1 MTCGNVRVRFRQT
14 PQPIY
19 NARLLCSETKEFN
32 VIRPTMIL
40 ACLMVAGVFAAP
52 AAAQD
57 LTPKQAAPSIKLVHP
72 GWKRFYVD
80 LDYIL
85 GLTTKEEQKQL
96 PQLKEFGFDP
106 FLVGVGGER
115 PLGIDTLTDAKTLR
129 YLAFIPISDLK
140 KFRKDNLEAADI
152 ESKKLGKTLYRLRD
166 EFEVW
171 GFLQFQNDYAAISGK
186 RADVPAA
193 IADPRPAYEKLV
205 AKYDLVLEIL
215 NSQHSEAAQKVRK
228 QQYDANI
235 RKELFAMVERTK
247 LETDDQFELRKL
259 FTDIQLD
266 ELGRLYVG
274 AKQARLGLVI
284 DEKQADVS
292 TMDFLLD
299 PIPETELAA
308 SVQLLAKKSSDFA
321 NIARNEDAI
330 LSARINHPL
339 DEMRQQNF
347 VKLSL
352 LLRKQAQQEFDKET
366 DATKEEKQN
375 RKKATDLFFDM
386 IDAGLKS
393 GVVDAFAEA
402 HPSENGKNTIVG
414 GILAV
419 DGNAFIEALKLFPKA
434 SKGQK
439 VELNVDEA
447 GDVKIHKFTA
457 ATKEH
462 ALFND
467 FFGSDVIY
475 LGTSKK
481 AVWYAAGENALVELK
496 AAITKCGE
504 PNTGKAD
511 DPVADVVIKLGPWMK
526 LRQALHAGDDEDEE
540 LLKLRQFAVDA
551 FLVGDDS
558 LKLNLKRVGDH
569 VEGLMTGQPGILRFI
584 GKMMADFSKENFDD

>member
-1 MTCGNVRVRFRQT
+1 M
-14 PQPIY
+14 
-19 NARLLCSETKEFN
+19 
-32 VIRPTMIL
+32 IRPTLTL
-40 ACLMVAGVFAAP
+40 AALMVAALLTAT
-52 AAAQD
+52 AAAQE

-80 LDYIL
+80 LNYIL
-85 GLTTKEEQKQL
+85 GLTSKEEQKQL

-140 KFRKDNLEAADI
+140 MFREDNLGGADL
-152 ESKKLGKTLYRLRD
+152 ESKKLGKTLYRVQD
-166 EFEVW
+166 EFDVL
-171 GFLQFQNDYAAISGK
+171 GFLQYQNDYAAISEK
-186 RADVPAA
+186 RADVPTT

-205 AKYDLVLEIL
+205 AKYDLALEFL
-215 NSQHSEAAQKVRK
+215 NSEHSKAAIDVRK

-235 RKELFAMVERTK
+235 RKELFALVEKTK
-247 LETDDQFELRKL
+247 LETDDQFEFRKL

-284 DEKQADVS
+284 DEKQTDVS
-292 TMDFLLD
+292 TMDILID
-299 PIPETELAA
+299 PLPETELAA
-308 SVQLLAKKSSDFA
+308 SVQLLAKKSSEFA
-321 NIARNEDAI
+321 NIARGENAI

-339 DEMRQQNF
+339 DEMRQGNF
-347 VKLSL
+347 VQLSQ

-366 DATKEEKQN
+366 DATKEEKEN

-402 HPSENGKNTIVG
+402 HPGENGKNTIVG

-419 DGNAFIEALKLFPKA
+419 DGNAFIEPLKLFPKA
-434 SKGQK
+434 SKGQI

-447 GDVKIHKFTA
+447 GDVKIHKYTA

-496 AAITKCGE
+496 AAIAKCDE
-504 PNTGKAD
+504 SNTGTAD
-511 DPVADVVIKLGPWMK
+511 DPVADIVIKLGPWMK
-526 LRQALHAGDDEDEE
+526 LRQALHAGENEDKE

-558 LKLNLKRVGDH
+558 LSLNLKRVGDH

>member
-1 MTCGNVRVRFRQT
+1 M
-14 PQPIY
+14 
-19 NARLLCSETKEFN
+19 
-32 VIRPTMIL
+32 IRPTMIV
-40 ACLMVAGVFAAP
+40 ACLMVAALFAAP
-52 AAAQD
+52 AAAQKM
-57 LTPKQAAPSIKLVHP
+57 TPKQAAPTIKLVHP

-85 GLTTKEEQKQL
+85 GLTNKEEQKQL
-96 PQLKEFGFDP
+96 PQLKEFGFNP
-106 FLVGVGGER
+106 FLEGVDGER
-115 PLGIDTLTDAKTLR
+115 PLGIDTLSDAKTLR

-140 KFRKDNLEAADI
+140 TFREDNLGGADL
-152 ESKKLGKTLYRLRD
+152 ESKKLSKTLYRVQD
-166 EFEVW
+166 EFEVL

-186 RADVPAA
+186 RADVPTA

-205 AKYDLVLEIL
+205 AKYDLALEIL
-215 NSQHSEAAQKVRK
+215 NSQHSEAAIKVRK
-228 QQYDANI
+228 EQYDANI
-235 RKELFAMVERTK
+235 RKELFALVEKTK

-259 FTDIQLD
+259 ITDIQLD

-284 DEKQADVS
+284 DEKQTDVS
-292 TMDFLLD
+292 TMDILID
-299 PIPETELAA
+299 PLPETQLAA
-308 SVQLLAKKSSDFA
+308 RVQLLAKKSSDFA
-321 NIARNEDAI
+321 NIARNEHAI

-339 DEMRQQNF
+339 DEMRQGNF
-347 VKLSL
+347 VRLSQ
-352 LLRKQAQQEFDKET
+352 LLRDQAKKGLDKET
-366 DATKEEKQN
+366 DATEEEKEN

-402 HPSENGKNTIVG
+402 HPSDNGKNTIVG
-414 GILAV
+414 GIVAV
-419 DGNAFIEALKLFPKA
+419 DGNALIDALKLFPK
-434 SKGQK
+434 KGQT

-457 ATKEH
+457 ATKDH

-467 FFGSDVIY
+467 FLGSDVVYI
-475 LGTSKK
+475 GTSKNT
-481 AVWYAAGENALVELK
+481 VWYAAGEKALVELK

-504 PNTGKAD
+504 PNTGKSD
-511 DPVADVVIKLGPWMK
+511 DPLMDIVIKLGPWMK
-526 LRQALHAGDDEDEE
+526 LRQALHAGENEDKE

-558 LKLNLKRVGDH
+558 LKWNLKRVGDRI
-569 VEGLMTGQPGILRFI
+569 EGVMTGQPGILRFI